1 MSTQT
6 IPPLSKTRQLLNK
19 VPEVTIYFWIIK
31 CLCTTIGETMS
42 DNLMGR
48 FAVGGD
54 SATPE
59 QLQIALYKV
68 AAITVIFARHSSSS
82 LIRRLPVASP
92 GLPSRTSLL
101 RTIRTVILS
110 GDPQQ
115 PRVGRSRLDQG
126 DDLGQDR
133 LRAGIWL
140 RRRHV
145 GHGGT
150 LLVTVL

>member
-1 MSTQT
+1 M
-6 IPPLSKTRQLLNK
+6 
-19 VPEVTIYFWIIK
+19 PEVTIYSWIIK

-110 GDPQQ
+110 GDHSSRGSAD
-115 PRVGRSRLDQG
+115 RVWIRAMISARTGRVPASG
-126 DDLGQDR
+126 
-133 LRAGIWL
+133 
-140 RRRHV
+140 
-145 GHGGT
+145 
-150 LLVTVL
+150 